1 MAAFTKTGLLIT
13 RTLMTL
19 SVVVTGLL
27 SDTQSANAQQMRGNS
42 NARRTIA
49 YGNAIVRGVR
59 NGLPSVYRG
68 TAYSQPYLNGTSTN
82 TLSYCNSN
90 FAGSRNGLPPTRLD
104 SFVSNAGGHAEHIY
118 GDEGADGL
126 PPYNG
131 YNTVHRINTGIM
143 GDRDLGLT
151 TGHGSYMPDAVGAD
165 EFLAP
170 PGEWSQSGVNN
181 GDHQYNHAADALD
194 AAQAQGSTGGG
205 NGQISEGELAAHP
218 KPGDDYQPM
227 FQHGVFVGW
236 WSPAEIALSQTDF
249 PAALRLIMASD
260 RFWGDAYSI
269 KVEIG
274 DLPWP

>member
-1 MAAFTKTGLLIT
+1 MAGFTKTGLIIT
-13 RTLMTL
+13 RTLILLTL
-19 SVVVTGLL
+19 VATAVFT
-27 SDTQSANAQQMRGNS
+27 DAQSANAQQMRGNTG
-42 NARRTIA
+42 RRSIA
-49 YGNAIVRGVR
+49 YGNAAVRGMQ
-59 NGLPSVYRG
+59 NALPAVYRG
-68 TAYSQPYLNGTSTN
+68 AVYSQPKLNSTGTS

-90 FAGSRNGLPPTRLD
+90 FSGARNGLPPTRMD
-104 SFVSNAGGHAEHIY
+104 SFVSHAGAHAEHIY

-131 YNTVHRINTGIM
+131 YSTVHRINTGIM
-143 GDRDLGLT
+143 GDRDQGLT

-194 AAQAQGSTGGG
+194 AAQEQGGSSGGSG
-205 NGQISEGELAAHP
+205 PSDAELAAHP

-236 WSPAEIALSQTDF
+236 WSPEEIALSQTDF
-249 PAALRLIMASD
+249 PAALRSIMASD